1 MLVCSLLL
9 CRTGT
14 QLTFRVDL
22 LTSVNPIKDI
32 PHGHAQRFVSEVTL
46 DPFKFR
52 FSINCGS
59 TTVGHSSIEALGIQV
74 AVNDK
79 HKSL

>member
-1 MLVCSLLL
+1 M
-9 CRTGT
+9 
-14 QLTFRVDL
+14 DL

-32 PHGHAQRFVSEVTL
+32 PHGHAQRFASEVTL
-46 DPFKFR
+46 DPVMFR
-52 FSINCGS
+52 FSINYGS
-59 TTVGHSSIEALGIQV
+59 TTVGHSSIEAPGIQV